1 MKQSCRSPLSNVP
14 FALAAA
20 LALAGSSVLAGAR
33 PAAAQG
39 YGNAVNVGG
48 SEVFVGEGLNERT
61 PGYVYVYRKNGEGW
75 EEAQRLEASDAQPAD
90 HFGRSLAL
98 SGGDLLVGATVAGA
112 TNPEESTGA
121 VYVFRKDDA
130 GQWTEVQRIAA
141 SDAVPGDAWGRVMTT
156 GGSYV
161 FVATIGQ
168 SEGRGAVYVLAK
180 GDGGDWAQS
189 AKLVSSDGAPNDRFG
204 VALAS
209 DGDWTLVGAPAA
221 NAQKGAVYAFRRGDD
236 GAWQETQKLEAE
248 YFGPQGQGAP
258 EPPEPGRVSFGA
270 SVVVGH
276 GMALVGAPRANE
288 FVGAVYGFSLD
299 EETGLWGHETMHGP
313 FDAGQFA
320 FFGSSIA
327 AAPFGAWIGTRTGLY
342 VLSWDEELGE
352 WGSLAKFAGGATVAG
367 AVAAL
372 DETVGVVGL
381 PGEDFGAG
389 VATIV
394 ERGAEGWME
403 VSDVASEVA
412 GLDAITGEDVACEDG
427 QAGEFACTDV
437 DIVSFLPVAELGGGR
452 GVEVNDVWGWTDPET
467 GTEWALV
474 GRYDG
479 TSFIDL
485 SDPANPV
492 YAGNL
497 PLTSGANPNVWRDI
511 KVYADHAFIVSDGA
525 GEHGMQVFDLTQL
538 REPRDG
544 PVTFEA
550 TAHYDGIHS
559 AHNIVVNEE
568 TGFAYAVG
576 SSGGGNTCG
585 GGLHMIDIRNPTDP
599 AFAGCFADATTGR
612 SRTGYSHDAMCINYN
627 GPDEEH
633 RGKEVCFG
641 SNETALSIAD
651 VSDKDNPV
659 ALAMSSYPNASY
671 SHQGWIDE
679 QHEYFYMNDEL
690 DELGGSVDATRTLV
704 WDVKDLDDPLL
715 VKEHFSENK
724 SSDHNLY
731 VLGDFMY
738 QSNYVSGLRILDIS
752 DRENP
757 EEVAFFDT
765 VPWTEDAPGF
775 DGSWSNYPYF
785 KSGVIVVTSGK
796 EGVFFL
802 RKAQRNLIP

>member
-1 MKQSCRSPLSNVP
+1 VKQSRRFSASRSLLAPPAV
-14 FALAAA
+14 LAAA
-20 LALAGSSVLAGAR
+20 SAFVLAGAH
-33 PAAAQG
+33 PAFAQG
-39 YGNAVNVGG
+39 YGNAVAVDG
-48 SEVFVGEGLNERT
+48 SEIFVGEGLNDRT
-61 PGYVYVYRKNGEGW
+61 PGYVYVYRNNAGAW
-75 EEAQRLEASDAQPAD
+75 EEAQRLEASDAQSAD
-90 HFGRSLAL
+90 HFGRSLAVAD
-98 SGGDLLVGATVAGA
+98 GDLLVGATVAGA
-112 TNPEESTGA
+112 TNSDATAGA

-141 SDAVPGDAWGRVMTT
+141 SDAVPGDAWGRVMTA
-156 GGSYV
+156 GGSHV
-161 FVATIGQ
+161 FASTWGHAD
-168 SEGRGAVYVLAK
+168 GRGAVYVLAK
-180 GDGGDWAQS
+180 QDDGRWTQS
-189 AKLVSSDGAPNDRFG
+189 AKLMAGDGAANDRFG
-204 VALAS
+204 QSLAS
-209 DGDWTLVGAPAA
+209 DGDWALVGAPAA
-221 NAQKGAVYAFRRGDD
+221 NQQRGVVYVFRRDDD
-236 GAWQETQKLEAE
+236 GAWNETQKLELENLAQP
-248 YFGPQGQGAP
+248 GPDSSEPAP
-258 EPPEPGRVSFGA
+258 RLAFGA

-276 GMALVGAPRANE
+276 GMALVGAPMANE
-288 FVGAVYGFSLD
+288 MIGSVYGFALD
-299 EETGLWGHETMHGP
+299 EEAGLWRQETLHGP
-313 FDAGQFA
+313 FDAHPFTR
-320 FFGSSIA
+320 FGVTIA
-327 AAPFGAWIGTRTGLY
+327 PAPFGAWIGATSGTY
-342 VLSWDEELGE
+342 VLSWDEELDG
-352 WGSLAKFAGGATVAG
+352 WGSLAKFAGVGG
-367 AVAAL
+367 GSVAAL
-372 DETVGVVGL
+372 GETFGVLGL
-381 PGEDFGAG
+381 QGDDFGAG
-389 VATIV
+389 TATIV
-394 ERGAEGWME
+394 EHGADGWAVAAE
-403 VSDVASEVA
+403 VASEVV
-412 GLDAITGEDVACEDG
+412 GLDAIAGEDVVCEDG
-427 QAGEFACTDV
+427 RAGEFPCTDV
-437 DIVSFLPVAELGGGR
+437 DIVSFLPVSDIGGGR

-492 YAGNL
+492 YAGTL
-497 PLTSGANPNVWRDI
+497 PLTEGARPNVWRDI
-511 KVYADHAFIVSDGA
+511 KVYADHAFVVSDGA
-525 GEHGMQVFDLTQL
+525 GKHGMQVFDLAQL

-544 PVTFEA
+544 PVVFEA
-550 TAHYDGIHS
+550 TARYDGIHS
-559 AHNIVVNEE
+559 AHNIVINEE

-576 SSGGGNTCG
+576 SSGGGDTCG
-585 GGLHMIDIRNPTDP
+585 GGLHMIDIRNPTAP
-599 AFAGCFADATTGR
+599 EFAGCFADATTGR
-612 SRTGYSHDAMCINYN
+612 RRTGYSHDAMCINYR

-633 RGKEVCFG
+633 RDKEICFG

-651 VSDKDNPV
+651 VSDKDAPV
-659 ALAMSSYPNASY
+659 ALASASYPNFGY

-785 KSGVIVVTSGK
+785 KSGIIVVTSGK
-796 EGVFFL
+796 EGVFVL